1 MEIITERLI
10 SREFLFND
18 WPAVLAYQ
26 QDHRYLE
33 FYPFST
39 RIGSDTK
46 EFVQWYLDEQTE
58 SPRNRVQLAVVLKET
73 NEVIWNVGVH
83 RKPEND

>member
-1 MEIITERLI
+1 MKIITERLI
-10 SREFLFND
+10 LHEFLLND

-26 QDHRYLE
+26 QNHRYLE
-33 FYPFST
+33 FYRFST
-39 RIGSDTK
+39 LIGSDTE

-73 NEVIWNVGVH
+73 SELIGNA
-83 RKPEND
+83 